1 MGGKIANMLVI
12 ESTLLAVLLA
22 IALVRP
28 SLGSKF
34 WDRTERSFLRLA
46 RRPVLS
52 VTLVGLSALALRVAL
67 LPFLPVPEPIVH
79 DEFGYLLIG
88 DTFAHGRVT
97 NPTHPM
103 WIHFETF
110 SVIQRPTY
118 QCYTPPAQGA
128 ILAIGKLIAGHPF
141 WGVWFSMGLMC
152 AALCWMLQGW
162 LPPSSALLG
171 GVLAVLRWGVFGY
184 WANSYW
190 GGASGAIG
198 GALVLGSLPRMVR
211 LQRARHAIT
220 MGAGLAIL
228 ANSRPYEGMV
238 LSIPVAIG
246 LLIWIV
252 STRRPTLAVKF
263 RRVVFPLC
271 LTLAFGFAMTG
282 YYFWRVTGNPWRSPY
297 QVERETYSSLPY
309 LIWQPLR
316 PPPRYNHQVIQ
327 VAYADE
333 VEGFKFNRSWPGLVS
348 VPITR
353 VVRTWRFYLG
363 PALTLPFMML
373 AVVLPY
379 GFGWRDIS
387 WQTRFLLL
395 VIFIFGVGAFGL
407 EATLFSPH
415 YAAPLAC
422 IMLALVLSAMRRLRD
437 WRPRGKLVGLSMA
450 RATLAV
456 CVVMFVIR
464 CLAGPLHITLT
475 QSHVPAWDQRGPN
488 GFGRA
493 AIARDLRQ
501 LPGDHLVV
509 VHYKPEHNAFA
520 EWVYNEPD
528 IDAAKVVWARA
539 MTPEKDKE
547 LIRYFHDRKVWLLE
561 ADESPAR
568 LAPYPVTA
576 SNDAREGTSPPSSR
590 E

>member
-1 MGGKIANMLVI
+1 MISNMFLI
-12 ESTLLAVLLA
+12 ESILLTVLLV

-28 SLGSKF
+28 GLGSLLF
-34 WDRTERSFLRLA
+34 DRAEQSFLRLA
-46 RRPVLS
+46 RRPALS
-52 VTLVGLSALALRVAL
+52 VTLVGLSALVLRLAL
-67 LPFLPVPEPIVH
+67 LPILPIPEPIVH

-88 DTFAHGRVT
+88 DTFAQGRVT

-103 WIHFETF
+103 WMHFETF

-128 ILAIGKLIAGHPF
+128 ALAMGKVIAGHPF

-162 LPPSSALLG
+162 LPPGWALLG
-171 GVLAVLRWGVFGY
+171 GVLAILRWGVFGY

-190 GGASGAIG
+190 GGALGAIG
-198 GALVLGSLPRMVR
+198 GALVLGSLPRMMS

-220 MGAGLAIL
+220 MGAGLTIL
-228 ANSRPYEGMV
+228 ANSRPYEGLV
-238 LSIPVAIG
+238 FSIPVAIG
-246 LLIWIV
+246 LLIWV
-252 STRRPTLAVKF
+252 FNARGPALAVKF

-271 LTLAFGFAMTG
+271 LTLAVGCALTG
-282 YYFWRVTGNPWRSPY
+282 YYFWRVTGSPLRSPY

-316 PPPRYNHQVIQ
+316 PPPSYNHQVIEA
-327 VAYADE
+327 AYADE
-333 VEGFKFNRSWPGLVS
+333 VEGFKFNRSWPGLVTI
-348 VPITR
+348 PITR
-353 VVRTWRFYLG
+353 MARMWRFYLG
-363 PALTLPFMML
+363 PALTFPFLML
-373 AVVLPY
+373 FVVLPY
-379 GFGWRDIS
+379 GFGWRSIS
-387 WQTRFLLL
+387 SQTQFLLS
-395 VIFIFGVGAFGL
+395 VAITFGIGVFGL

-422 IMLALVLSAMRRLRD
+422 VMLALLLSAMRELRV
-437 WRPRGKLVGLSMA
+437 WQPRGRPVGLFMV

-464 CLAGPLHITLT
+464 CLAGPMHIALS

-488 GFGRA
+488 SFGRA
-493 AIARDLRQ
+493 AVARNLQQ
-501 LPGDHLVV
+501 LPGDHLVIV
-509 VHYKPEHNAFA
+509 RYKPDHNAFA

-539 MTPEKDKE
+539 MTPQKDEE
-547 LIRYFHDRKVWLLE
+547 LIRYFPGRKVWFLD
-561 ADESPAR
+561 ADEKPAK
-568 LAPYPVTA
+568 LEPYDVTA
-576 SNDAREGTSPPSSR
+576 SKDDEKERASPQLLLQ
-590 E
+590 